1 MWDAGII
8 EERFKELITAVPFK
22 RTETSTVNKYIRL
35 SHR

>member
-22 RTETSTVNKYIRL
+22 RTETSTVNKKYY
-35 SHR
+35 